1 MVNLKYYLTLLFV
14 VVYWATVRAQASNQ
28 ALTIEACYSLA
39 RQNYPL
45 IKQKAL
51 ISKTREY
58 SVANVATGNLPQ
70 VSFSGQATYQSD
82 VTQIPIKLPNQEMPT
97 LSKDQYRVTGEVS
110 QVLYNGGLRK
120 SQEALLDVTASV
132 EDQKVEVE
140 LYKIKERINQ
150 LFFGVLLIEE
160 QLKQIEL
167 LQKDILSG
175 INKVRAAVAN
185 GTAFK
190 SSATILQAEL
200 LKINQRR
207 IELIST
213 RESYLNMLGLFINKE
228 IPVNT
233 LLEKP
238 QEKTITNSIN
248 RPELKL
254 YDLQQRGLESQDNL
268 RMAKNR
274 PRVGLFWQGGYGR
287 PGLNLLN
294 NDFDFFY
301 IGGIRLNWTLAGW
314 YTDRNDRELL
324 TINRQAITVQQ
335 ETFLFNTNLA
345 LKGQISEVTKLLTLI
360 DSDKEIIALRQTIK
374 NTAKAQLENGVI
386 TSHDY
391 LTEVNA
397 EDQAR
402 QTFLMHQ
409 VQLLLAQYTYQT
421 TSGN

>member
-1 MVNLKYYLTLLFV
+1 MVKFKYYLTLLLILLSLPEIM
-14 VVYWATVRAQASNQ
+14 AQESTPT
-28 ALTIEACYSLA
+28 LTIEACYDLA

-45 IKQKAL
+45 IKQKSL

-58 SVANVATGNLPQ
+58 SFANVATGHLPQ
-70 VSFSGQATYQSD
+70 VSFSGQASYQSD
-82 VTQIPIKLPNQEMPT
+82 VTQIPIKLPNQEIPT
-97 LSKDQYRVTGEVS
+97 LSKDQYRVTGEVN
-110 QVLYNGGLRK
+110 QVLYDGGLRK

-132 EDQKVEVE
+132 EDQEVEVE

-160 QLKQIEL
+160 QLKQSDL
-167 LQKDILSG
+167 MQKDILSG
-175 INKVRAAVAN
+175 IYKVRAAVAN
-185 GTAFK
+185 GTAFR

-200 LKINQRR
+200 LKVNQRR
-207 IELIST
+207 TELTST
-213 RESYLNMLGLFINKE
+213 RESYLNMLSLFINKE
-228 IPVNT
+228 IPENT

-238 QEKTITNSIN
+238 QEKTIIRSIN

-254 YDLQQRGLESQDNL
+254 YNLQQQGLESHDNL

-294 NDFDFFY
+294 NSFDFFY

-324 TINRQAITVQQ
+324 TINRQAIVVQQ

-345 LKGQISEVTKLLTLI
+345 LKGQISEVTKLLSLI
-360 DSDKEIIALRQTIK
+360 DSDKEIIALRETIK